1 MKNILAI
8 FKKELKRFFSDRR
21 MLFMLIMPGIIIF
34 FVYSLI
40 GNFIPQT
47 DPDFTYIVYVENDPV
62 EFASF
67 HTNELYKTEIHSIS
81 ESDRETVLAAIKE
94 GEVHLFISYENDIIN
109 KIESYDT
116 SSALPA
122 PQIEIYYDSSSMES
136 SNIYA
141 YYSGILNAY
150 ESTISN
156 KFDINAGLAQ
166 YDLATQEDMTARVLT
181 SMLPYM
187 MMIFLFS
194 GCMAVVTES
203 IAGEKERGTIASL
216 LITPIKRSELAIG
229 KILALSVTSLVSA
242 GSSFIGLLASLP
254 QLLKGMNFTLD
265 IYTPGAYFALLAV
278 LIVTVLIFTVLLSMV
293 SAISKSV
300 KEATSY
306 GVPLMLIVVVLGLS
320 TLMSTGSAKSF
331 WLYLIPLY
339 NSIQCLVGI
348 FSLTF
353 NPIHFVV
360 TIISNLAF
368 VFGGVFVLAKMFNN
382 EKIMFSR

>member
-1 MKNILAI
+1 MKNIFAI
-8 FKKELKRFFSDRR
+8 FKKELRRFFTDKR

-34 FVYSLI
+34 ALYSLI
-40 GNFIPQT
+40 GNFIPEA
-47 DPDFTYIVYVENDPV
+47 DPDYTYIVYVENDTA

-67 HTNELYKTEIHSIS
+67 HTNEMYKTEIHSIS
-81 ESDRETVLAAIKE
+81 EWDKESVLNAIKE
-94 GEVHLFISYENDIIN
+94 GDVHLFISYEEDIIN
-109 KIESYDT
+109 KIATYEP
-116 SSALPA
+116 SSGDPA
-122 PQIEIYYDSSSMES
+122 PRIEMYYNSSSMES
-136 SNIYA
+136 SNIFT

-150 ESTISN
+150 EATISN
-156 KFDINAGLAQ
+156 KFDINPGLTQ
-166 YDLATQEDMTARVLT
+166 YDMATQEDMTARVLT

-242 GSSFIGLLASLP
+242 GSSFIGLLVSLP

-320 TLMSTGSAKSF
+320 TLMSTGSVKSI

-339 NSIQCLVGI
+339 NSVQCLVGI

-353 NPIHFVV
+353 NPMHFVV
-360 TIISNLAF
+360 TVISNLLF
-368 VFGGVFVLAKMFNN
+368 VVGGVFVLAKMFNN